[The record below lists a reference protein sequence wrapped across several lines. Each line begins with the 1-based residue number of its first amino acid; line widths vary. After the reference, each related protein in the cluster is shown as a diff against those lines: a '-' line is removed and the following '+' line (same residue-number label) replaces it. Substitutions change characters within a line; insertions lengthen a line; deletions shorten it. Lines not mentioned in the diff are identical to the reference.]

1 MNTAITFPENI
12 TGTKMTGNGVVEK
25 SHVWGLFKNVQNK
38 IQAINPI
45 KGFQTF
51 IEKSDWDERLMGCE
65 KYINMFI
72 CGIIAVSAVFFI
84 PVCISIFTR

>member
-12 TGTKMTGNGVVEK
+12 AGTKMTG
-25 SHVWGLFKNVQNK
+25 SLNK
-38 IQAINPI
+38 IPTVNPV
-45 KGFQTF
+45 KGFQKF
-51 IEKSDWDERLMGCE
+51 IEKSDWDERLMGYE

-72 CGIIAVSAVFFI
+72 CGIIGLSAVFFI